1 MLSKPYNMRYV
12 ISAELRKPYNSSYVV
27 LACMKRVR
35 LFKAYNVS
43 YMVFAQKKVRLF
55 VVVLM
60 HKQRNFR
67 SCGLYI
73 YIFCVTVHICYLF
86 FSFVCAHHYQDG
98 RSTLTATSS
107 STLECH

>member
-1 MLSKPYNMRYV
+1 
-12 ISAELRKPYNSSYVV
+12 
-27 LACMKRVR
+27 MKLVR

-55 VVVLM
+55 MVVLM

-73 YIFCVTVHICYLF
+73 YFLCDCAYLLIIVPAVLPF
-86 FSFVCAHHYQDG
+86 LQGEFHFYI
-98 RSTLTATSS
+98 
-107 STLECH
+107 EY